1 MMPATNAEE
10 RLQRYMDSIKRANR
24 KYIESHRKVVN
35 EKKKNYYHAKLA
47 GNEEFLQKRR
57 DYAKAYYLKKK
68 ENQQTEINV

>member
-1 MMPATNAEE
+1 MMPTTTAEE
-10 RLQRYMDSIKRANR
+10 RLQRYMDNIKKANR
-24 KYIESHRKVVN
+24 KYIESHREIVN
-35 EKKKNYYHAKLA
+35 EKKKNYYHSKLA